1 MTTLTGKEIF
11 PAGVFWFALDKSA
24 IPCYSLQEIV

>member
-11 PAGVFWFALDKSA
+11 PAGVFCFALDKYS